1 MEIMMN
7 NLPLAITTRRNPEL
21 PSGNFEPGKNE
32 MLPQKY
38 DQAEKTERVQ
48 LDEEQVKAAVEQINK
63 TLALHNTRLEFS
75 IHEKTKGIMVKV
87 VDETT
92 GDLIREVPPE
102 RVLDMVAMTWEELGL
117 LIDEKA

>member
-7 NLPLAITTRRNPEL
+7 NPPLAIAARRNPQL
-21 PSGNFEPGKNE
+21 PSGNFETEKNRS
-32 MLPQKY
+32 LPQNQGWPEK
-38 DQAEKTERVQ
+38 AENIQ
-48 LDEEQVKAAVEQINK
+48 LDEEQVKAAVAQINK
-63 TLALHNTRLEFS
+63 TQALHNTRLEFS

-92 GDLIREVPPE
+92 GELIREVPPA